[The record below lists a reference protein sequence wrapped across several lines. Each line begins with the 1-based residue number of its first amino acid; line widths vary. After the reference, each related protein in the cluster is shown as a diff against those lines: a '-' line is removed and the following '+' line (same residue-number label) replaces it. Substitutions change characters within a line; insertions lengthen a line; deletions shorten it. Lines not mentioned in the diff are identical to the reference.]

1 VGDPV
6 DGDRLGAGGAVLGDP
21 TGAGELLVGVG
32 EGLGVCD
39 GLGELAGC
47 GEVLVGLGFGAAGE
61 VVVVADWPAPA
72 DVSAAGTGRTSR

>member
-47 GEVLVGLGFGAAGE
+47 GEVPVGLGFGWAGE
-61 VVVVADWPAPA
+61 VVAADWPAPA
-72 DVSAAGTGRTSR
+72 DVSATGTGRTRR

>member
-6 DGDRLGAGGAVLGDP
+6 EGDGLRAGGPVDGDP
-21 TGAGELLVGVG
+21 TGVGELPVGVG

-47 GEVLVGLGFGAAGE
+47 GEVPVGLGFGWAGE
-61 VVVVADWPAPA
+61 VVAADWPAPA
-72 DVSAAGTGRTSR
+72 DVSATGTGRTRR